1 MFLDLGVKRKRGC
14 TGISDPG
21 YNFFETRLRRNLRAN
36 WCCYPEPRRQRQSGS
51 DRGTSRA
58 RCWQGGL

>member
-21 YNFFETRLRRNLRAN
+21 YNFFLRRDSEGIREQTNVVI
-36 WCCYPEPRRQRQSGS
+36 P
-51 DRGTSRA
+51 SRA
-58 RCWQGGL
+58 DGEGSHEPVVDEAV